1 LVLVVEPNPWCGGN
15 HFFLI
20 PDEQQYRQS
29 ISLAFFPFGV
39 VRDGDSD
46 EDVDVSSR
54 INVGWLK
61 VTSNF

>member
-1 LVLVVEPNPWCGGN
+1 MVRRKS
-15 HFFLI
+15 FFLI